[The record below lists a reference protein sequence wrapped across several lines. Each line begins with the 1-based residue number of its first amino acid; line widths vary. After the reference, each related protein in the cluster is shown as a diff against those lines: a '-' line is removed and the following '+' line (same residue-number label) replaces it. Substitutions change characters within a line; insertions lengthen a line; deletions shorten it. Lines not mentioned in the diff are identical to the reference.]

1 MSIKYSLD
9 VVSHHP
15 EFAGKTL
22 KKYQVEGI
30 ETIGTYGNEKFSVVF
45 KNHTSQ
51 KVQVVISLDG
61 TNISNGKPATTESSE
76 DSWAVAAYGTLTLS
90 AWRES
95 DDGGAAF
102 VFTNAENGVAVHTH
116 GDTSSRGI
124 IAAAVFVE
132 GYVRPYDWYIYPT
145 IINYPYWHTPY
156 WNNYY
161 PYYGTITCNTIN
173 LTDNN
178 FTMMNGTIGSSYSSG
193 GVGLSSNSLSS
204 PKNAAT
210 NNAEVLPAIGA
221 GEYTPQK
228 VNYTSGLTQ
237 PILNEIVKVKY
248 MWWSDLEN
256 KLKAGHIPSQQASG
270 FPGDQRK
277 GIDLANVPRIVSQK
291 QNAVKPSEPIYHR
304 V

>member
-9 VVSHHP
+9 IVSHHP

-22 KKYQVEGI
+22 KKYQVDGI
-30 ETIGTYGNEKFSVVF
+30 ETVGTYGDEKFSVVF

-61 TNISNGKPATTESSE
+61 TNISNGKPATTESSA
-76 DSWAVAAYGTLTLS
+76 DSWAVAAYRTLTLS

-102 VFTNAENGVAVHTH
+102 VFTNADNGVAVHTH

-132 GYVRPYDWYIYPT
+132 GYVQPPLYQPIYV
-145 IINYPYWHTPY
+145 NYPYYWHTPY
-156 WNNYY
+156 WNDWY
-161 PYYGTITCNTIN
+161 PYYNIITCNTTNIY
-173 LTDNN
+173 DGGSV
-178 FTMMNGTIGSSYSSG
+178 MMNNGMNSGTIGST
-193 GVGLSSNSLSS
+193 LSSNSLSTQ
-204 PKNAAT
+204 NIAT
-210 NNAEVLPAIGA
+210 NNEVLPAVGA
-221 GEYTPQK
+221 GEYTQQK
-228 VNYTSGLTQ
+228 VNYTSGLVQ
-237 PILNEIVKVKY
+237 PILNEVIKVKY
-248 MWWSDLEN
+248 IWWSELEN

-277 GIDLANVPRIVSQK
+277 GIDLSNVSRVI
-291 QNAVKPSEPIYHR
+291 SEKKNIATRVDPIFSR